1 MEHILNNKSAVPCPG
16 EERLAALTAWEREKW
31 AHIRDNVFRQG
42 NSDNETTERFIWLIN
57 LLGLNRV
64 SLYTI
69 ESAAFVLSLDDEPF
83 EFDINKPE
91 KLDKFGSIL
100 LHGKGCDRWFDK
112 SFTVCVG
119 TNGRVMFDDQW

>member
-1 MEHILNNKSAVPCPG
+1 MH
-16 EERLAALTAWEREKW
+16 
-31 AHIRDNVFRQG
+31 
-42 NSDNETTERFIWLIN
+42 
-57 LLGLNRV
+57 
-64 SLYTI
+64 TI

-91 KLDKFGSIL
+91 KLDRFGSVL

-119 TNGRVMFDDQW
+119 TNGRVRLFSAFSDRV